1 MIRTCYARIVDSA
14 EAVRGVMETIVDG
27 KNGKKDIPEEESY
40 EDWWKRC
47 RGRYEDS

>member
-27 KNGKKDIPEEESY
+27 KNGKKDSRRRIV
-40 EDWWKRC
+40 
-47 RGRYEDS
+47 RGLVEALQRAI